1 MESDAALIAASAT
14 DPQLFTAIFERHA
27 RAIYR
32 YLATR
37 VGGPDVEDLLSEVFL
52 TAFRR
57 RDRYD
62 AAYADARPWLFG
74 IATNAV
80 HHQMRSANRRR
91 AMMRRLERD
100 LHGRPSWTDDPET
113 GLDAKDIERI
123 HRALAGLDEKYR
135 DVLLLLSGAELTY
148 EEIARALG
156 IPLGTVRS
164 RIARGRARLRELLEV
179 DGKNPFELSEL
190 EHCAAKEE
198 PT

>member
-1 MESDAALIAASAT
+1 ML
-14 DPQLFTAIFERHA
+14 
-27 RAIYR
+27 
-32 YLATR
+32 
-37 VGGPDVEDLLSEVFL
+37 
-52 TAFRR
+52 
-57 RDRYD
+57 
-62 AAYADARPWLFG
+62 
-74 IATNAV
+74 
-80 HHQMRSANRRR
+80 
-91 AMMRRLERD
+91 RRLERD
-100 LHGRPSWTDDPET
+100 LAGRPSWTDHPET

-190 EHCAAKEE
+190 EHCATKEE